1 MEGSFDPN
9 VGSTRGGGERDN
21 TTEHSPSTQVRQ
33 PADRE
38 RRTVVSR
45 QEDQAIG
52 RVIAAGDRET
62 EANAQIRSLEL
73 AAEADGVLEIK
84 RDLRRRLAAAYAHE
98 GRTVEHLQAA
108 KLALLRVIRTDAAK
122 RAGQRRAT
130 PDA

>member
-1 MEGSFDPN
+1 MWAAPE
-9 VGSTRGGGERDN
+9 GGGERDN
-21 TTEHSPSTQVRQ
+21 TTEQSPSRQ
-33 PADRE
+33 ARTPADRE

-52 RVIAAGDRET
+52 RVIAARDEDT

-73 AAEADGVLEIK
+73 ATEADGAPEVK
-84 RDLRRRLAAAYAHE
+84 RDLRGRLAAAYAHE